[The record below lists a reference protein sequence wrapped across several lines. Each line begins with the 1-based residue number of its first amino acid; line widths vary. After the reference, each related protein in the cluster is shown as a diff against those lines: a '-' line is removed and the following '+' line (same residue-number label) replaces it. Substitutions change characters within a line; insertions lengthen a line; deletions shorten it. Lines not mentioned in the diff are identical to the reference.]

1 VLITLN
7 DRDKIDLIEEKQSK
21 SSEEIS
27 KLLLGT
33 VKENRKW
40 QADIVKHIHE
50 QNWHPKD
57 REDVQEFSAMFTTF
71 TEDKRQMFIEHDI
84 LRRLHFQ
91 TMHDRQER
99 IPKAFQ
105 NTFEW
110 VFNQTTTI
118 QGEEPFDSYV
128 QWLQGNQS
136 VYWVTGKPGA
146 GKSTLMK
153 YLFNDAR
160 SPRYASDWNK
170 SAELVS
176 AGFFFWNS
184 GTALQMS
191 GEGLLQTLLFQVLDQ
206 RRDLIPKVF
215 SDSWRSYELLGGDVV
230 EKWSWSDL
238 VKALKML
245 IADTRFKYL
254 FFVDGLD
261 EFSGDHTD
269 LVNFLLEISK
279 TTNVKLCVSSRPWLA
294 FEEAF
299 GKRPRLRIETLT
311 KSDILHF
318 VSMRLR
324 MSQRF
329 RDLELNEPSEAEL
342 LIQEVTS
349 KAHGVF
355 LWVYLV
361 IRSLSEGLRDGDTMK
376 DLLAR
381 ISRLPSDL
389 EELFRKILDH
399 LDATYFEQASILF
412 QLMAAAVPRPLTVL
426 SFAFAEEGFDAAM
439 TATVGPLNPGQLSS
453 RAETIRRRLN
463 SRSKGLLEATPT
475 KSHPERAQVQYLHRT
490 VKDFLARRDIWIYI
504 ISGTSVSFNASKVLC
519 GTYLL
524 ELKKLQ
530 EEDGNFRMAW
540 KAIRGCLDHATRA
553 YGDLQEQQ
561 LEYFDEMDKAARQ
574 VYKSALSMNSHAGSS
589 IPHWVDTL
597 SGSFETAEDCRSWLE
612 CYPCA
617 SFLEFAASYGL
628 YAYAEGKIGTKEV
641 PIEQQLKGCTLL
653 CVATRR
659 RDVRLINYLIEKG
672 AKPNA
677 TGKHGTSAWQEL
689 LQVLD
694 YSYCDEPEVWYKLVM
709 LFLDHGANPEAV
721 ANSTPA
727 FQIIETSFGGWNI
740 EQTKEVFRRMLA
752 MRPSLKRR
760 KDWPRALMK
769 SGKSAKYI
777 QVEVKKCG
785 GVGPRFQLPAWID
798 RAATN
803 NTMDEP

>member
-1 VLITLN
+1 
-7 DRDKIDLIEEKQSK
+7 
-21 SSEEIS
+21 
-27 KLLLGT
+27 LLLGT
-33 VKENRKW
+33 VKETRKW
-40 QADIVKHIHE
+40 QTDVVKQIHE
-50 QNWHPKD
+50 RDWQPKD
-57 REDVQEFSAMFTTF
+57 HENVQDFSAMFTTF
-71 TEDKRQMFIEHDI
+71 TEDQRQTFIENDM
-84 LRRLHFQ
+84 LKRLHFQ

-105 NTFEW
+105 DTFEW
-110 VFNQTTTI
+110 VFDQTTAVD
-118 QGEEPFDSYV
+118 GEEPFDSYV
-128 QWLQGNQS
+128 QWLQGDQS

-153 YLFNDAR
+153 YLFNDNR
-160 SPRYASDWNK
+160 TPRHASDWRG
-170 SAELVS
+170 SAELIL

-184 GTALQMS
+184 GTELQMS
-191 GEGLLQTLLFQVLDQ
+191 GEGLLQTLLFQILYQ
-206 RRDLIPKVF
+206 HRDRIPKVF
-215 SDSWRSYELLGGDVV
+215 SDSWRNYELLGGDIVD
-230 EKWSWSDL
+230 KWSWSDL
-238 VKALKML
+238 VKALTML
-245 IADTRFKYL
+245 VADTSFKYI
-254 FFVDGLD
+254 FFIDGLD

-269 LVNFLLEISK
+269 LVNLLLDISK
-279 TTNVKLCVSSRPWLA
+279 TANVKLCVSSRPWLA

-318 VSMRLR
+318 VSLRLR

-439 TATVGPLNPGQLSS
+439 AATVGPLDPRQLSS

-475 KSHPERAQVQYLHRT
+475 RSHPERAQVQYLHRT
-490 VKDFLARRDIWIYI
+490 VKDFLARRDIWTYI
-504 ISGTSVSFNASKVLC
+504 TSGTGASFNANQVLC

-524 ELKKLQ
+524 ELKKVQ
-530 EEDGNFRMAW
+530 DEDGDFRMAW

-553 YGDLQEQQ
+553 SGDLQERQ
-561 LEYFDEMDKAARQ
+561 LEYLDEMDRTARKVYKAAL
-574 VYKSALSMNSHAGSS
+574 SADPHVGGPV
-589 IPHWVDTL
+589 PHWVDTL
-597 SGSFETAEDCRSWLE
+597 SGNFETADDCRSWLE

-617 SFLEFAASYGL
+617 SFLEFAASCGFYD
-628 YAYAEGKIGTKEV
+628 YVEGKIDTGREPV
-641 PIEQQLKGCTLL
+641 NQQLKGYTLL
-653 CVATRR
+653 CVATQRG
-659 RDVRLINYLIEKG
+659 DVRLINFLIDKG
-672 AKPNA
+672 ADPNA
-677 TGKHGTSAWQEL
+677 TGKRGISAWQQL
-689 LQVLD
+689 LQLLD
-694 YSYCDEPEVWYKLVM
+694 YSYCQDPETWYKLVV
-709 LFLDHGANPEAV
+709 LFLDHGANPEAI
-721 ANSTPA
+721 ANSTPS

-740 EQTKEVFRRMLA
+740 EKTKEVLRQMLA
-752 MRPSLKRR
+752 MRPAMKKR
-760 KDWPRALMK
+760 KDWPKALMK
-769 SGKSAKYI
+769 SARGAKYI
-777 QVEVKKCG
+777 QVAVKKHS
-785 GVGPRFQLPAWID
+785 GVATDFQLPAWLN
-798 RAATN
+798 RAATG
-803 NTMDEP
+803 NTIDER